1 VFGRDE
7 GGGGFEFAQH
17 HVDTLCAAPP
27 CHFRYSLDGSRKR
40 AVLLFACRRVTRW
53 ANMMADPND
62 FNNTPSP
69 DNVMTLDLC
78 VSDKNKELLLANP
91 AFIPYL
97 ISGLVLGVDHPR
109 ADLKDDIKLWN
120 QTMHAEC
127 FAQLALFS
135 PGRDAMRS
143 DPSVAEALQTVAT
156 EGLCAESRDFAKAAL
171 MAMSDEEL
179 HRRTEGQKHVMLS
192 CECALYY
199 TRNCTAS
206 DVSVWCNLVEQIG
219 YVSQSLIL

>member
-1 VFGRDE
+1 MTSPTD
-7 GGGGFEFAQH
+7 
-17 HVDTLCAAPP
+17 PSKP
-27 CHFRYSLDGSRKR
+27 NLD
-40 AVLLFACRRVTRW
+40 
-53 ANMMADPND
+53 NMMA
-62 FNNTPSP
+62 
-69 DNVMTLDLC
+69 LDLC